1 MKRQVHVEYADAPPR
16 VQAIYDEIKNLTGA
30 PDVPNVFKALGTNE
44 NSLFAAW
51 TKLRFTVLTGDVP
64 MLLKQLIL
72 FNISARARNEYCT
85 ALHGNLALNLD
96 RTLTCDELLRMS
108 RGDVIERLPRSY
120 QVAIETV
127 TKAALEGES
136 VAAGE
141 LPVDSRLRD
150 EGFSEREV
158 DELLSLAS
166 LGTMMNTIT
175 NIFEIPLDQPFP
187 PPE

>member
-16 VQAIYDEIKNLTGA
+16 VQAIYDEIKNVTGA
-30 PDVPNVFKALGTNE
+30 PDVPNVFKALGKNE
-44 NSLFAAW
+44 NALFAAW

-64 MLLKQLIL
+64 MLLKQLVL
-72 FNISARARNEYCT
+72 FNISARAHNEYCT
-85 ALHGNLALNLD
+85 TLHGNLAMNLD

-127 TKAALEGES
+127 TKVALDGDS
-136 VAAGE
+136 AAAGE
-141 LPVDSRLRD
+141 LPLGARLRD
-150 EGFSEREV
+150 EGFSEREM

-175 NIFEIPLDQPFP
+175 NIFDIPVDQPFP
-187 PPE
+187 PLD

>member
-1 MKRQVHVEYADAPPR
+1 MKRQVHVEYADATPR
-16 VQAIYDEIKNLTGA
+16 VQAIYDEIRNVTGA
-30 PDVPNVFKALGTNE
+30 PDVPNVFKSLGKNE
-44 NSLFAAW
+44 NALFAAW
-51 TKLRFTVLTGDVP
+51 TQLRFTVLTGDVP

-108 RGDVIERLPRSY
+108 RGDVIDHLPRSS
-120 QVAIETV
+120 QAAIETI
-127 TKAALEGES
+127 TKVAFEGES

-141 LPVDSRLRD
+141 LPLESRLRD

-175 NIFEIPLDQPFP
+175 NIFEIPVDQPFP